1 MGIWRTL
8 YREIRLILGF
18 SAPPE
23 TPSQLAERIAGELK
37 GELGGKKGPHGD
49 DWFLDSKF
57 SGRAIKVLF
66 DSEGRRA
73 IIQVESSLEGG
84 PLFML
89 VHQEAE
95 HEQAAGTERLAVTGG
110 IFAEGS
116 KAEIKVMQDL
126 WKGLPTGTRGNVTS
140 LLNRVKGTWR
150 YEDGLVLMTPTAPNL
165 DGPSAKYNVKS
176 LIQTV
181 VSLTAEM
188 EEAWSKL

>member
-37 GELGGKKGPHGD
+37 SELGGKKGPHGE
-49 DWFLDSKF
+49 DWFLESKF
-57 SGRAIKVLF
+57 SERAIKVLF
-66 DSEGRRA
+66 DAAGRRA
-73 IIQVESSLEGG
+73 IIQVESSLAGG

-89 VHQEAE
+89 VHQDAE
-95 HEQAAGTERLAVTGG
+95 HEQPAGTERVAVTGG
-110 IFAEGS
+110 IFAEGTR
-116 KAEIKVMQDL
+116 AEIKVMQDL
-126 WKGLPTGTRGNVTS
+126 WKALPTGTRGNTTS

-150 YEDGLVLMTPTAPNL
+150 HEDGLVLMTPTAPNL